1 MKTFK
6 DLIFK
11 KHPCWFWTHARLDFD
26 KWYWVSV
33 VYGGYFYTNSTH
45 PYEVAVMLNWDLCY
59 TTDITN
65 DVIWYCTANK
75 VSTIMRKVQKL
86 K

>member
-1 MKTFK
+1 MKTFN
-6 DLIFK
+6 DLVFK
-11 KHPCWFWTHARLDFD
+11 QHPCWSWTHATLDFD
-26 KWYWVSV
+26 NWYWVSV
-33 VYGGYFYTNSTH
+33 VSWSCFYTDDNY
-45 PYEVAVMLNWDLCY
+45 PYEVAIMLDGNLCY
-59 TTDITN
+59 TTDIAD